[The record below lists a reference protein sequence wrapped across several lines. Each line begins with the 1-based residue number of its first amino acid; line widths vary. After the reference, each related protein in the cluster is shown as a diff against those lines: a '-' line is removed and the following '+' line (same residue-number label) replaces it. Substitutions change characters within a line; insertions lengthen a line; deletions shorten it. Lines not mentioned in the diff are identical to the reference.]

1 MTETN
6 SLAALLSSVNKTLDL
21 ARTIK
26 DQAGASPGP
35 DNTLWMAQLISTIVD
50 TKFHAAGVAGVVE
63 EKERRIA
70 ELEQLLDLKARLVR
84 FQDAYYET
92 DPGGERTGAPYCSR
106 CWEVDHMGV
115 HLTRAPLVHNWVCPQ
130 CKSHFTKSAG
140 ASETGA

>member
-1 MTETN
+1 MHETN

-21 ARTIK
+21 AKAIK
-26 DQAGASPGP
+26 DETGGA
-35 DNTLWMAQLISTIVD
+35 DNTLRMAQLISTIVD
-50 TKFHAAGVAGVVE
+50 TKFHAAGVAGVVQ
-63 EKERRIA
+63 EKERRIT
-70 ELEQLLDLKARLVR
+70 ELEQSLELKARLVR

-92 DPGGERTGAPYCSR
+92 DSAGERTGAPYCSR